1 LNAGVNEQ
9 VVADMKFWDS
19 HCHLSTPGRT
29 IDERMGRLMEIADR
43 VGVERVVLSM
53 GLPPLLTNPTPEQL
67 RKKNDETME
76 ALLHWNHRAFGL
88 CYVSGEHVEES
99 LKEIDRCVA
108 KGPLI
113 GIKLWVAKRC
123 NTPEVETLVKR
134 AHELKGLIV
143 QHAWQ
148 KTGGNPPGE
157 STPQDVAELA
167 GRLPEVPMVCYH
179 AGGNWEAGTRALR
192 PHKNVYVEIAGSN
205 PTAGFVEMAVR
216 EVGAERV
223 VYGSD
228 AAGRSFASQIGKVL
242 GTQLPEATK
251 ELIAS
256 GNLQRLLTPILKA
269 KGMTV

>member
-1 LNAGVNEQ
+1 
-9 VVADMKFWDS
+9 MKIWDA

-29 IDERMGRLMEIADR
+29 IDERMARLVEIADR

-88 CYVSGEHVEES
+88 CYVSGEYVEAS
-99 LKEIDRCVA
+99 LQEISRCIE

-134 AHELKGLIV
+134 THELKGLIV

-157 STPQDVAELA
+157 STPLDVAELA
-167 GRLPEVPMVCYH
+167 ARLPEVPLVCYH
-179 AGGNWEAGTRALR
+179 AGGNWEAGIRALR

-216 EVGAERV
+216 EVGAERII
-223 VYGSD
+223 YGSD
-228 AAGRSFASQIGKVL
+228 AAGRSFASQVGKL
-242 GTQLPEATK
+242 LDAQIPEAAK
-251 ELIAS
+251 ELIAR
-256 GNLQRLLTPILKA
+256 GNLQRLITPILKA
-269 KGMTV
+269 KGVAL